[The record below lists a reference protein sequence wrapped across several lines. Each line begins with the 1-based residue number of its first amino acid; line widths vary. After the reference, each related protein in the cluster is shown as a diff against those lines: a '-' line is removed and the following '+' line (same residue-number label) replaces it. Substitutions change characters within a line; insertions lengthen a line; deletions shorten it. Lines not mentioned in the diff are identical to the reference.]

1 MLNTYINQLIKM
13 VTGLMNKLQAVIL
26 VFILCICLFL
36 PAKAQN
42 FQWQPNEQLVY
53 GVDWTFVRLGKIYMN
68 NLGREEINGT
78 QTNHVRL
85 TIESNPLLFWLDN
98 QSVYDSYITDSLK
111 VIRFISDENVD
122 DKIYKARYDFDYAA
136 NKIHLTLQDLDDTE
150 KTQQKTID
158 MKPKL
163 YDGISLIYYARMN
176 SLYSRK
182 DTVSTFIEDKSG
194 DVLFNFINSKQATEL
209 DSLQDEIKTVY
220 FDGILKVTGIAG
232 VTGPFEAWFSNDAY
246 RVPILA
252 YLEVFIG
259 SVKISLEKWKY
270 WQPPL

>member
-1 MLNTYINQLIKM
+1 MK
-13 VTGLMNKLQAVIL
+13 KLQSIVL
-26 VFILCICLFL
+26 VFVLFVFCAI
-36 PAKAQN
+36 PVKAQE
-42 FQWQPNEQLVY
+42 FKWQDDEELTY
-53 GVDWTFVRLGKIYMN
+53 GVDWTFVRLGKIYLK
-68 NLGREEINGT
+68 NLGKEEINGI
-78 QTNHVRL
+78 QSNHIRL

-122 DKIYKARYDFDYAA
+122 DKVYKARYDFDYSAR
-136 NKIHLTLQDLDDTE
+136 KIHLTLQDLE
-150 KTQQKTID
+150 NPEQSKQKIID

-176 SLYSRK
+176 SLYFKK

-194 DVLFNFINSKQATEL
+194 DVIFNFINLKRATEI
-209 DSLQDEIKTVY
+209 DSLQEEVKTVY
-220 FDGILKVTGIAG
+220 FDGTLKVTGIAG

-259 SVKISLEKWKY
+259 SVKISLERWKY